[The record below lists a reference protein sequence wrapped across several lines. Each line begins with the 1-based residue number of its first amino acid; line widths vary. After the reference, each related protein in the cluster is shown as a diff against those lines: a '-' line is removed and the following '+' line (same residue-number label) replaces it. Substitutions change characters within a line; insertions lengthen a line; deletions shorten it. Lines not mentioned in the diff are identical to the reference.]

1 MRQLEFAEQIQGSI
15 HRGGE
20 QQYLAAGT
28 RGGRTSTGPA
38 VGTPEPTQ
46 VAVGFTRGQ
55 HTHDP
60 PDWLCGLGVP
70 A

>member
-20 QQYLAAGT
+20 QQYLAAGIPEVAA
-28 RGGRTSTGPA
+28 PA
-38 VGTPEPTQ
+38 VGTPGPTQ